1 MSAGADSFSSA
12 LAAPSTRARAG
23 WLYGPLQDL
32 TIWLLPAAVA
42 IAGALLAQP
51 GADGTGLRSP
61 SFGFASWTAQY
72 VLGNTWHVV
81 LTGLLLAAR
90 PDILFTTPRQSRIV
104 LVGAPVTFAVMVGF
118 YWLTSR
124 TFPGAEGFA
133 IGFTTV
139 FALHHTFAQV
149 RGYWSLYGLR
159 GGTLGLTR
167 MDAAERKLL
176 DLFNP
181 LALLLVVFRWLLLP
195 KIDAPVGYPPLVNV
209 APGENA
215 FLPYWLV
222 WPLVA
227 IWGVYAVALARK
239 LLAGPQVHVAKALY
253 LGAYVLTVFAMI
265 VFLDWGGIA
274 SAGMHGLEY
283 LFITRKMLEPLEKDR
298 GRWLGRAMVWPSLL
312 FTLAPVV
319 VLGLFRAPVIGALGL
334 EAYGRWAS
342 TAFLVYGAIT
352 MAHYFTDAW
361 IYRLRIPE
369 VRKVALAR
377 LGFAP

>member
-1 MSAGADSFSSA
+1 
-12 LAAPSTRARAG
+12 
-23 WLYGPLQDL
+23 
-32 TIWLLPAAVA
+32 
-42 IAGALLAQP
+42 
-51 GADGTGLRSP
+51 
-61 SFGFASWTAQY
+61 
-72 VLGNTWHVV
+72 
-81 LTGLLLAAR
+81 
-90 PDILFTTPRQSRIV
+90 
-104 LVGAPVTFAVMVGF
+104 
-118 YWLTSR
+118 
-124 TFPGAEGFA
+124 
-133 IGFTTV
+133 
-139 FALHHTFAQV
+139 
-149 RGYWSLYGLR
+149 
-159 GGTLGLTR
+159 
-167 MDAAERKLL
+167 
-176 DLFNP
+176 
-181 LALLLVVFRWLLLP
+181 
-195 KIDAPVGYPPLVNV
+195 
-209 APGENA
+209 
-215 FLPYWLV
+215 
-222 WPLVA
+222 
-227 IWGVYAVALARK
+227 
-239 LLAGPQVHVAKALY
+239 
-253 LGAYVLTVFAMI
+253 MI